1 MKKQIID
8 FAPIVIFFIV
18 FFTTK
23 DFVLATFVLVIGTA
37 LQLLTSWILFRQIE
51 RMQWIPFLILLP
63 LAGLTIAFDDE
74 RFLKWKPSVV
84 NWIFTTV
91 LWLSV
96 WLFKKNWVQ
105 AALEAAL
112 KANGDL
118 ELNSEKINWRALN
131 FYTGLF
137 FLITGII
144 NLWIAKQF
152 STEVWVQFK
161 LFGMLALNIIGMVAL
176 FGYLSKHI
184 SVASTDPQSAT
195 TTTEATDPPPEK
207 KPN

>member
-18 FFTTK
+18 FFATK

-37 LQLLTSWILFRQIE
+37 IQLLLSWILFKQIE
-51 RMQWIPFLILLP
+51 RMQWIPFLILVP

-74 RFLKWKPSVV
+74 RFLKWKPSAV

-91 LWLSV
+91 LWLSA
-96 WLFKKNWVQ
+96 WLFNKNWVK

-112 KANGDL
+112 QANADI
-118 ELNSEKINWRALN
+118 ELKSEQVNWKALN
-131 FYTGLF
+131 FYIGLF
-137 FLITGII
+137 FLATGII
-144 NLWIAKQF
+144 NLWVAKQF
-152 STEVWVQFK
+152 STEIWVQFK
-161 LFGMLALNIIGMVAL
+161 LFGMLALNIVGMVAL

-184 SVASTDPQSAT
+184 NVASTEQEGAGT
-195 TTTEATDPPPEK
+195 PPESTDAPSDPK
-207 KPN
+207 H

>member
-8 FAPIVIFFIV
+8 FAPIVVFFIV

-74 RFLKWKPSVV
+74 RFLKWKPSIV
-84 NWIFTTV
+84 NWLFAAV

-96 WLFKKNWVQ
+96 WVFKKNWVQ

-112 KANGDL
+112 QANADL
-118 ELNSEKINWRALN
+118 QLKSDGVNWRALN
-131 FYTGLF
+131 FYVGLF
-137 FLITGII
+137 FLVSGIL
-144 NLWIAKQF
+144 NLWVAKQF
-152 STEVWVQFK
+152 STEIWVQFK

-184 SVASTDPQSAT
+184 TMAAPEQEGAASPQEAGDT
-195 TTTEATDPPPEK
+195 TPDNK
-207 KPN
+207 H

>member
-84 NWIFTTV
+84 NWIFTAV

-118 ELNSEKINWRALN
+118 ELNSGKINWRALN

-137 FLITGII
+137 FLTTGII

-161 LFGMLALNIIGMVAL
+161 LFGMLALNIIGMVVL

-184 SVASTDPQSAT
+184 SVASAGPQSAT
-195 TTTEATDPPPEK
+195 TTTEASDSPPGK

>member
-8 FAPIVIFFIV
+8 FAPIVVFFII

-74 RFLKWKPSVV
+74 RFLKWKPSIV
-84 NWIFTTV
+84 NWLFAAV

-96 WLFKKNWVQ
+96 WVFKKNWVQ

-112 KANGDL
+112 QANADL
-118 ELNSEKINWRALN
+118 QLKSDGVNWRALN
-131 FYTGLF
+131 FYVGLF
-137 FLITGII
+137 FLVSGIL
-144 NLWIAKQF
+144 NLWVAKQF
-152 STEVWVQFK
+152 STEIWVQFK

-184 SVASTDPQSAT
+184 SMAAPEQEGAASTQEAGDT
-195 TTTEATDPPPEK
+195 TTDNK
-207 KPN
+207 H